1 MKFVKLTDVI
11 TNETMA
17 VNLDEVAEIEAVA
30 SEPATVTQLTF
41 EDGKVRLV
49 HETIRE
55 IMALT
60 RVAVERIP
68 PTAAL
73 H

>member
-1 MKFVKLTDVI
+1 VRNVGLV
-11 TNETMA
+11 
-17 VNLDEVAEIEAVA
+17 
-30 SEPATVTQLTF
+30 SEPDTVTQLTF